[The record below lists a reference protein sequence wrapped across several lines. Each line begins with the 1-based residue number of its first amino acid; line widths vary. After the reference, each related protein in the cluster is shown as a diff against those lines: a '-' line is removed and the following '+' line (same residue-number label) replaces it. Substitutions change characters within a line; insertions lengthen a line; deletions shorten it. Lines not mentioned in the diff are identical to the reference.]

1 MQVYLVAAGDV
12 TDNATVKQ
20 AGFVSLGA
28 MKGNRGDQNYDVPA
42 NVDLGRYRAVTI
54 WCRRF
59 SVNFGTAPLGAATA
73 HLGYYDRVEPPRSTQ
88 FTIRIEN
95 VSSDATLKLSNGS
108 SAAAPTAPLL
118 WVVHTESDPI
128 FASGAP
134 EHSNGLE
141 ALAEDGN
148 PSVLARWLQGRRSV
162 VAAGAVNRPEGSSTP
177 GPLTP
182 GKAYEFSFTG
192 QPGQRL
198 TLAMMFAQSND
209 LFYAPESRGMLLFD
223 ATGRP
228 MSGDITSQ
236 LILWDAGTEMN
247 QEPGLGPD

>member
-1 MQVYLVAAGDV
+1 MFYTLPLAAV
-12 TDNATVKQ
+12 VLFAQTQT
-20 AGFVSLGA
+20 
-28 MKGNRGDQNYDVPA
+28 
-42 NVDLGRYRAVTI
+42 AV
-54 WCRRF
+54 
-59 SVNFGTAPLGAATA
+59 TA
-73 HLGYYDRVEPPRSTQ
+73 HLGYYDRVEQPRSTQ

-95 VSSDATLKLSNGS
+95 VSNGATLKLSNGS
-108 SAAAPTAPLL
+108 SAPAPTAPLL

-128 FASGAP
+128 FTPGAP
-134 EHSNGLE
+134 DHGNGLE
-141 ALAEDGN
+141 PLAEDGN

-162 VAAGAVNRPEGSSTP
+162 VAAGAVNRPDGSSTP

-182 GKAYEFSFTG
+182 GKAYEFRFTG

-247 QEPGLGPD
+247 QEPGLGPDQGVRQKAPNTGSAEHGAVRPVRDRFKYPKASDVIRVTITPETATS